1 VLFLLIISIGFADDD
16 EPFEEYEPNASIFD
30 DSIVILDSSL
40 EQVNVIC
47 DLSDIEINDT
57 LEVTYP
63 DIDYIFRDD
72 TFIDDVRLG
81 PFVLKT
87 INTKKNKQSYKI

>member
-1 VLFLLIISIGFADDD
+1 MLFLLIISIGFADDAG
-16 EPFEEYEPNASIFD
+16 PFEEYEPDASIFD

-47 DLSDIEINDT
+47 DLSDTEVNDT

-63 DIDYIFRDD
+63 DIDHTFRDD

-87 INTKKNKQSYKI
+87 INTKEK